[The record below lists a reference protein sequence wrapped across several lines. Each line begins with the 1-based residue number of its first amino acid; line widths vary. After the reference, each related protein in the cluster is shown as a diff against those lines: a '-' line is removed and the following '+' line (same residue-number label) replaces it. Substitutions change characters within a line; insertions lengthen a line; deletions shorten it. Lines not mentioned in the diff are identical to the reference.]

1 MKAILEFDLPEEQY
15 EFNSAVNG
23 CQWNN
28 LVSDVDEKLRQEIK
42 HQNFNGI
49 TPVAGVEPQVL
60 ENCYTE
66 ALQHV
71 RDYLL
76 DEIKDRSLM
85 LHE

>member
-1 MKAILEFDLPEEQY
+1 MKAILKFNLPEDQY

-23 CQWNN
+23 CQWHNV
-28 LVSDVDEKLRQEIK
+28 VSDLDEKLRQEIK
-42 HQNFNGI
+42 HQDFSSI
-49 TPVAGVEPQVL
+49 TAVAGVEPQVL
-60 ENCYTE
+60 ENCYAE

-76 DEIKDRSLM
+76 DEIKERSLT